1 MKYLLYQ
8 LARDNKLRTAAVFV
22 PNHNTK
28 LMCFF
33 FKYMEIGDDTSH
45 SIIETIY
52 ACHTQQNGVQ
62 TSTSKMNF
70 SQMKMPAESGSEQLT

>member
-1 MKYLLYQ
+1 
-8 LARDNKLRTAAVFV
+8 
-22 PNHNTK
+22 
-28 LMCFF
+28 
-33 FKYMEIGDDTSH
+33 MEIGDDTSH

-52 ACHTQQNGVQ
+52 VCHTQQNGVQ

>member
-33 FKYMEIGDDTSH
+33 LEIGDDTSP

>member
-1 MKYLLYQ
+1 
-8 LARDNKLRTAAVFV
+8 
-22 PNHNTK
+22 
-28 LMCFF
+28 
-33 FKYMEIGDDTSH
+33 MEIGDDTSH

-52 ACHTQQNGVQ
+52 ACHTNGVQ

>member
-33 FKYMEIGDDTSH
+33 LEIGDDTSH